1 MAVNNQY
8 KESLFS
14 NSVRHELQRQLLI
27 ADVFMIKYERPQN
40 KTMTENTST
49 LPLNEKDS
57 VKESFEIKTLT

>member
-14 NSVRHELQRQLLI
+14 NSVRHEPQRQLLI

-49 LPLNEKDS
+49 LPLKEKDS
-57 VKESFEIKTLT
+57 VKESYEIKTLT

>member
-49 LPLNEKDS
+49 LPLKEKDS
-57 VKESFEIKTLT
+57 MKESYEIKTLT